1 MVNILYKIDKS
12 LINFNKLKCKMFF
25 KIKTMKN
32 IKVFFL
38 NIKI

>member
-25 KIKTMKN
+25 KIKN
-32 IKVFFL
+32 
-38 NIKI
+38 NEKI